1 MPAKPTVSADSRY
14 SFLPAL
20 LLALAGSVFL
30 LALSLR
36 APSASGQVALFFSP
50 GTDQTEAIAALGAFE
65 AGFVRP
71 GRLENI
77 VVAAFEEPAGFRDLW
92 ANGVWFAFDPLIFGG
107 CLVTTDITNPSRVR
121 TAS

>member
-1 MPAKPTVSADSRY
+1 
-14 SFLPAL
+14 
-20 LLALAGSVFL
+20 LAGSVFL
-30 LALSLR
+30 LALTLR
-36 APSASGQVALFFSP
+36 APTATGQVALFFSP
-50 GTDQTEAIAALGAFE
+50 GTDRTQAIASLGAFE

-107 CLVTTDITNPSRVR
+107 CLVTSDTPNPLLVR